1 MAQNKMNVMHWHIVD
16 DQSFPYQSKAFPELS
31 EKVRQFSATQT
42 LISVSP
48 TNSDSPTN
56 TNSDLPTNTNSPINS
71 QTRTNLLHVQNVRK

>member
-31 EKVRQFSATQT
+31 EKVRYFSETQT
-42 LISVSP
+42 LISGSP

-56 TNSDLPTNTNSPINS
+56 ASSPINS
-71 QTRTNLLHVQNVRK
+71 QTQTNLLHVQNVRK